1 MTKNYADKDYNQL
14 TLDDMVDLGEAY
26 SSEYYDYEVLKLIL
40 KENPDILHHA
50 RMWGW
55 RDSQVGDDILR
66 TAIKLE
72 LAFEKV

>member
-14 TLDDMVDLGEAY
+14 TPDDMVDIGEVY
-26 SSEYYDYEVLKLIL
+26 PSKYYDYEVLKLVL

-55 RDSQVGDDILR
+55 GETQVGDDILS
-66 TAIKLE
+66 TANKLGLE
-72 LAFEKV
+72 FEKA